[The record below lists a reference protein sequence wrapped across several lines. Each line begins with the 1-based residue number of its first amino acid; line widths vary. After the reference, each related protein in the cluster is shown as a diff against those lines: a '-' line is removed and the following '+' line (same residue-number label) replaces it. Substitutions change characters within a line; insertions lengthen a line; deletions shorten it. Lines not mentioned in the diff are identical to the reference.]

1 MGFDRQILLMLGAAV
16 LLFGAD
22 KAGVITLRQPPAPRP
37 AVVMPPPPA
46 APPVQ
51 AAAPAPAA
59 PAAPAA
65 QANPDNET
73 PDALPAGEGREET
86 FHACI
91 ACHSTA
97 LIRRSGLSRAA
108 WDGLM
113 DWMVEKQNMT
123 PLDPAQRTLIVDYL
137 AQAFPPR
144 RQQPGGRVNPFA
156 TN

>member
-22 KAGVITLRQPPAPRP
+22 KAGVITLRQPASRPVAIEAPRP
-37 AVVMPPPPA
+37 PPA
-46 APPVQ
+46 PAPLQ
-51 AAAPAPAA
+51 MAAAPAV
-59 PAAPAA
+59 

-73 PDALPAGEGREET
+73 PNSLPPGEGRDDT
-86 FHACI
+86 FHACT

-123 PLDPAQRTLIVDYL
+123 PLDAAQRTLIVDYL

>member
-22 KAGVITLRQPPAPRP
+22 KAGVITLRQPPARPVAIAVPR
-37 AVVMPPPPA
+37 PPPA
-46 APPVQ
+46 PPPAQV
-51 AAAPAPAA
+51 AAAPAP
-59 PAAPAA
+59 

-73 PDALPAGEGREET
+73 PDALPPGEGRDDT
-86 FHACI
+86 FYACT

-123 PLDPAQRTLIVDYL
+123 PLDPTQRKLIVDYL
-137 AQAFPPR
+137 AEAFPPR

>member
-22 KAGVITLRQPPAPRP
+22 KAGVITLRQPAHRPVVVEAPRP
-37 AVVMPPPPA
+37 PPTPPPA
-46 APPVQ
+46 PAQV
-51 AAAPAPAA
+51 AAPASPV
-59 PAAPAA
+59 
-65 QANPDNET
+65 QANPDNEA
-73 PDALPAGEGREET
+73 PDVLPPGDGREEA
-86 FHACI
+86 FYACT